1 MSREDIK
8 EESRKF
14 RRTIFTFENWAEHR
28 STRRYQKHMLGMI
41 KSRIVWGLAP
51 PLLYIAAIAT
61 AVATYHSLVERGLL
75 HGSLPT
81 LNMANNGPFGLTS
94 FALSLLLV
102 FRTNAS
108 YARWLDARK
117 TLGGVVNRSRDLVR
131 QAITYFPPQDAAL
144 ADALCRWTVAY
155 SRALM
160 CHLREQPVAEDEL
173 PQVLQCH
180 EAAAVLAATH
190 RPNYCLQVLS
200 EILAQAQVPA
210 DKAAAV
216 RMDANITALEDA
228 TGTCERIL
236 RAPIPLSYTRH
247 TSRFMI
253 TWLSLL
259 PFSLWDSLGWAEV
272 PLSVIVAFLLL
283 GIEEI
288 GVSIEEPFS
297 ILPLEALCDVIEANV
312 GELRSTHG
320 RGAGAASDGNGS
332 AERRPPP
339 ARQIVHAA
347 REQLAADPAAG

>member
-1 MSREDIK
+1 MLSRQ
-8 EESRKF
+8 RLCPPCM
-14 RRTIFTFENWAEHR
+14 
-28 STRRYQKHMLGMI
+28 Q
-41 KSRIVWGLAP
+41 SRIVWGLAP

-102 FRTNAS
+102 FRRAGWARRTNAS

-117 TLGGVVNRSRDLVR
+117 TLGG
-131 QAITYFPPQDAAL
+131 AITYFPPQDAAL

-155 SRALM
+155 RPRGHCSATAWALGIWRAGLAEHRGYGDPRAP
-160 CHLREQPVAEDEL
+160 CSTEDEL

-190 RPNYCLQVLS
+190 RPNYCL
-200 EILAQAQVPA
+200 QVPA